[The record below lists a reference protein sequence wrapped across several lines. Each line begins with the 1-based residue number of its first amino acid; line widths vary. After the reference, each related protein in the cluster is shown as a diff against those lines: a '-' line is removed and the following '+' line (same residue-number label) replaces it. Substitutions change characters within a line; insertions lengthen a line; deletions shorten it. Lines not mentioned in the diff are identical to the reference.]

1 MRVLCKY
8 CDNAVEMDGIMNCPF
23 CGGSLGEYASEEDR
37 RLEQERLREFELE
50 KQRMKK
56 EASEADDEKWG
67 KILSSA
73 AMSGLSGASFLD
85 RIGRYIGKFLKS
97 LIIIAVILAAI
108 IIACKLLG

>member
-8 CDNAVEMDGIMNCPF
+8 CDNAVELDGSMKCPS
-23 CGGSLGEYASEEDR
+23 CGGSLGEYASEADN

-50 KQRMKK
+50 KQRLKK

-67 KILSSA
+67 KILGSA
-73 AMSGLSGASFLD
+73 AMSGLSGRSFLD
-85 RIGRYIGKFLKS
+85 RIGHYINKFLKS
-97 LIIIAVILAAI
+97 IIIIAIILAVV